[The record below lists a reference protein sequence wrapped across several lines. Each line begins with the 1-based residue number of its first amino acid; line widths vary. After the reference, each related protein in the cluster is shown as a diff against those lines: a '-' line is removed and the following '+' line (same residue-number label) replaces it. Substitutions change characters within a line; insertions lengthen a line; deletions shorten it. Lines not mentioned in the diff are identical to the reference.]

1 MTIDEAQKEFALLQK
16 DIKGFKE
23 EVEVDAHME
32 FVNYLKQYVN
42 KY

>member
-1 MTIDEAQKEFALLQK
+1 MTLEEAQKEFELLQN
-16 DIKGFKE
+16 DIKEFKE

-32 FVNYLKQYVN
+32 FINSLKQYVN